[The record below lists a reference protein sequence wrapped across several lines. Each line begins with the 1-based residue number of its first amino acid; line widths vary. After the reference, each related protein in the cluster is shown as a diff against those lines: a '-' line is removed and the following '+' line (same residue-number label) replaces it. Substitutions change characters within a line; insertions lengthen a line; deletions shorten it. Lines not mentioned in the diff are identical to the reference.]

1 VKTLI
6 LDLNFQI
13 QAATKTISKDLKSS
27 ERDFSSTLEAIK
39 EKNQSQGP
47 SNKGSKKDLN
57 SHTVKY
63 KDKIKADKEDEE
75 RDKRVIE
82 IEEDVNIPIFYKNL
96 FLITDSLNLEDEP
109 NSLELETG
117 PQTELVESVNVNDEE
132 ILFNTLLVDNEE
144 FDLEKNKPV
153 HEEEISNDPTDKV
166 DFTGK
171 DKSTIK
177 TDFIQDSGK
186 IQVNTMDLN
195 PMEGNL
201 LDKAS
206 VTDDTVKGY
215 LLEPEENKSNWI
227 QEPVQYKTDN
237 PEIELVTDERNN
249 IATKE
254 TDIKIDPQP
263 ILTANNEFIS
273 VKDNT
278 IELDKADTIDKKDLI
293 NQIVQKIKLD
303 FQSHKN
309 EIRIKLKPEILGEM
323 TMKIEVEKGSIVVRI
338 MVENQRTKEI
348 IEGNIIQLREEI
360 KDTGLEI
367 KTFEVYVGNGG
378 DLDKHSFNHFNF
390 NQNKRRILIRGTNSK
405 ATISYDENIS
415 ESGKELKLY
424 GESSLDLLA

>member
-1 VKTLI
+1 MKTLV

-186 IQVNTMDLN
+186 IQVNTIDLN

>member
-1 VKTLI
+1 MKTLI
-6 LDLNFQI
+6 LDLNIQI

>member
-1 VKTLI
+1 MKTLI

-237 PEIELVTDERNN
+237 PEMELVTDERNN

>member
-1 VKTLI
+1 MKTLI

-63 KDKIKADKEDEE
+63 KDKTKADKEDEE

>member
-1 VKTLI
+1 MKTLI

-390 NQNKRRILIRGTNSK
+390 NQNKRRNLIRGTNSK

>member
-1 VKTLI
+1 MKTLI

-63 KDKIKADKEDEE
+63 KDKTKADKEDEE

-237 PEIELVTDERNN
+237 PEMELVTDERNN

>member
-1 VKTLI
+1 MKTLI

-171 DKSTIK
+171 DKSTFK

-367 KTFEVYVGNGG
+367 KTFEVYVGNDG

>member
-1 VKTLI
+1 MKTLI
-6 LDLNFQI
+6 LDLNIQI

-96 FLITDSLNLEDEP
+96 FLITYSLNLEDEP

-227 QEPVQYKTDN
+227 QELVQYKTDN

>member
-1 VKTLI
+1 MKTLI

-227 QEPVQYKTDN
+227 QELVQYKTDN

-254 TDIKIDPQP
+254 TDIKIDSQP

-367 KTFEVYVGNGG
+367 KTFEVYVGNDG

>member
-1 VKTLI
+1 MKTLI

-227 QEPVQYKTDN
+227 QELVQYKTDN

-367 KTFEVYVGNGG
+367 KTFEVYVGNDG

>member
-1 VKTLI
+1 MKTLI

-227 QEPVQYKTDN
+227 QELVQYKTDN

>member
-1 VKTLI
+1 MKTLI

-227 QEPVQYKTDN
+227 QELVQYKTDN

-254 TDIKIDPQP
+254 TDIKIDSQP